1 MIILITITSIFA
13 LILLAQL
20 VWFSIYIIKK
30 MIKKKNEMIV
40 FADVPNTISEEIP
53 IFIIDNIR
61 DEEFRNA
68 KTSDIL
74 FYGTGKHI
82 QGVAFRS
89 KDLPNGV
96 RVALT
101 GIMDS
106 SITVIH
112 AMGATK
118 NNLWEVSF
126 DGGVTR
132 QPLTQISNTKHTGAA
147 LSYAQEQ
154 GWEVTSSR
162 EKITEDAI
170 NRFQKSR
177 IGDISLRDM
186 NHRLLAGFNEKL
198 ATDSTLRFQLVVP
211 REEIALTLA
220 GSSEEPNV
228 NFYYVY
234 RGMMYKFDSKFHS
247 RHGNLYE
254 WEFYNLEP
262 NKSYVGISFE
272 LNNNGILIPSSTIYG
287 STKKANGS
295 IPTFDESELGNPKDN
310 VESKPMWSKNI
321 IDSYLG
327 EKVSKIMYDSIV
339 KKHYEEDQPNEYL
352 AITQAS
358 TVYEDYEWLT
368 KGSLDAKQ
376 EANTIE
382 LIRKLQ
388 NNNNTDK
395 VD

>member
-1 MIILITITSIFA
+1 MIILIVITSILA
-13 LILLAQL
+13 TLILVQILL
-20 VWFSIYIIKK
+20 LSIYLIKK
-30 MIKKKNEMIV
+30 AIRKKNEMIV

-61 DEEFRNA
+61 DEDLKNA
-68 KTSDIL
+68 QESNIL
-74 FYGTGKHI
+74 FYGTGKQI
-82 QGVAFRS
+82 PGVAFRS

-106 SITVIH
+106 SMTVIH

-126 DGGVTR
+126 DGGVTKY
-132 QPLTQISNTKHTGAA
+132 PLTQISNTRHTGAA

-177 IGDISLRDM
+177 IGDISLKEM
-186 NHRLLAGFNEKL
+186 NHRLLAGFNERL
-198 ATDSTLRFQLVVP
+198 ATETTLRFQLVVQK
-211 REEIALTLA
+211 EEIALVLA
-220 GSSEEPNV
+220 GGSEEPNV
-228 NFYYVY
+228 NFYYAY
-234 RGMMYKFDSKFHS
+234 NGKMYKFDSKFHS

-272 LNNNGILIPSSTIYG
+272 LNNSGIIIPSSTIYG
-287 STKKANGS
+287 STKKANGT
-295 IPTFDESELGNPKDN
+295 IPTFDESELGKPSEDKA
-310 VESKPMWSKNI
+310 SMPMWNENI
-321 IDSYLG
+321 IKSYLG
-327 EKVSKIMYDSIV
+327 DEVAKIAYDTIA
-339 KKHYEEDQPNEYL
+339 KKHYENDNPNDYMAISL
-352 AITQAS
+352 AN
-358 TVYEDYEWLT
+358 TVYDDYEWLLS
-368 KGSLDAKQ
+368 GSVDQKQ
-376 EANTIE
+376 EANTLE
-382 LIRKLQ
+382 LIKKLQ
-388 NNNNTDK
+388 NK
-395 VD
+395 